1 MSDTQGEQQRREH
14 FRIDYPKL
22 NCARIVVLSREFP
35 IIDISQH
42 GIKLLNNCGFDFQ
55 EGTEFKGAVQLLCG
69 VSVVVSARVL
79 RCQDDDIVVLYLDEG
94 IPLKLMYDE
103 HRFLIKNVPT

>member
-1 MSDTQGEQQRREH
+1 MSDEHQRREY

-22 NCARIVVLSREFP
+22 NNARIVILSREFP
-35 IIDISQH
+35 VIDISQH
-42 GIKLLNNCGFDFQ
+42 GIKLLNDSGFDLR
-55 EGTEFKGAVQLLCG
+55 EGSELKGGVQLLCG

-79 RCQDDDIVVLYLDEG
+79 RCQPDNTVVLYLEEG

-103 HRFLIKNVPT
+103 HRFLIKNLPTS